1 MNNDAYIFDTLRTP
15 RGKGKAGGSLYEV
28 KPVDLLGACLHAI
41 GQRNQLD
48 KTAVEDCIIG
58 CVTPLDGQGYNIAK
72 AALLFADWPAS
83 VPGMQINRYCA
94 SGLEAVNLAALKIE
108 AGHAD
113 LVLAGGV
120 ESMSRIPLA
129 SDGGAL
135 LFDPEVITK
144 TKHIPQGVAADLIAT
159 MEGFDREVVDEF
171 ALLSHQRA
179 TKAWEQGYFSKSIV
193 PIYDHNGLLIL
204 DKDEHIRP
212 NTTLENLGHLRPA
225 FSLIG
230 QSGFDDMAI
239 QRYPQ
244 VAAIQHVHTAGNSS
258 GIVDGASLVLLG
270 SKEKGEALG
279 LKPRAKIIASTIVS
293 TEPTIMLTGPQLAC
307 RKLLQKVGMNV
318 KDIDLWEM
326 NEAFSAPVLKFQRD
340 MDLDLDKMNVNGGA
354 ISMGHPLGAT
364 GAMLMGT
371 LLDELERRD
380 LTKGVVTLCAG
391 GGIGAATLIERL

>member
-1 MNNDAYIFDTLRTP
+1 MPTAYIFDTLRTP
-15 RGKGKAGGSLYEV
+15 RGKGKPGGSLYEV

-41 GQRNQLD
+41 EQRNQLD
-48 KTAVEDCIIG
+48 KTVVEDCIIG
-58 CVTPLDGQGYNIAK
+58 CVTPIDGQGYNIAK
-72 AALLFADWPAS
+72 AALLFANWPAS
-83 VPGMQINRYCA
+83 VPGIQINRYCA
-94 SGLEAVNLAALKIE
+94 SSLEAVNLAALKIE

-120 ESMSRIPLA
+120 ESMSRIPMA

-159 MEGFDREVVDEF
+159 IENFDRLAVDEF

-179 TKAWEQGYFSKSIV
+179 ANAWRHDYFSKSII

-204 DKDEHIRP
+204 DHDEYIRP
-212 NTTLENLGHLRPA
+212 DTTLENLGQLRPA

-230 QSGFDDMAI
+230 QSGFDEMAI

-244 VAAIQHVHTAGNSS
+244 IASIHHVHTAGSSS

-279 LKPRAKIIASTIVS
+279 LMPRAKIVASTVVS
-293 TEPTIMLTGPQLAC
+293 AEPTIMLTGPQIAC
-307 RKLLQKVGMNV
+307 RKLLQKVGMEARE
-318 KDIDLWEM
+318 IDLWEM

-364 GAMLMGT
+364 GAMLLGT

-380 LTKGVVTLCAG
+380 LATGMVTLCAG
-391 GGIGAATLIERL
+391 GGIGVATLIERV